1 MIKKMGIKFNL
12 GCKKIIAVFLA
23 IIIFTCINTTEAN
36 AVTIATLNRD
46 STTFTGTNVYTGVS
60 GPMGYY
66 TLTIKSNR
74 ISDRLYE
81 DVTLKSSG
89 GVNRPSIIASG
100 YNTSSVST
108 KTSNFADGYYTMK
121 GYYYYTVT
129 SYLGNDYTFSVT
141 Y

>member
-1 MIKKMGIKFNL
+1 MIKKTGIKFNL

-46 STTFTGTNVYTGVS
+46 NTTFTGTNVYTGVN

-74 ISDRLYE
+74 ISDWLYE

-100 YNTSSVST
+100 YNTPSVSA
-108 KTSNFADGYYTMK
+108 KTSNFADGYYTME
-121 GYYYYTVT
+121 GYYYYKVT